1 MKTRAVC
8 SLSPAAWHSPRIDKH
23 RAICLVIRPT
33 EELIWDDDIGQSD
46 LSVYSKG
53 LTGHKTPSIDRI
65 VDEGMVFADCY
76 GEQSSTAGRSLKHAA
91 VSPANLGAQVN
102 RKGSYNSQPKAY
114 MNTEDAKDFLAD
126 QAAQQAALDHITIS
140 DLEKRM
146 MYFSESDP
154 ASCDDP
160 VRLDDEFEEK
170 YATAEYE
177 AKMSRLL
184 HRAYKRLKVEN
195 PAGKLHWDEAISTLE
210 KGDHYIL
217 VLWGQHSPMGAR
229 KDGPGSKVVKYG
241 GMFVAGCL
249 LLAKLA
255 NDRRIPTWVF
265 EFFGVLLLVL
275 FLLTMFFLAQQGYW
289 ALRRRKSS

>member
-1 MKTRAVC
+1 
-8 SLSPAAWHSPRIDKH
+8 
-23 RAICLVIRPT
+23 
-33 EELIWDDDIGQSD
+33 
-46 LSVYSKG
+46 
-53 LTGHKTPSIDRI
+53 
-65 VDEGMVFADCY
+65 
-76 GEQSSTAGRSLKHAA
+76 
-91 VSPANLGAQVN
+91 
-102 RKGSYNSQPKAY
+102 
-114 MNTEDAKDFLAD
+114 
-126 QAAQQAALDHITIS
+126 
-140 DLEKRM
+140 
-146 MYFSESDP
+146 
-154 ASCDDP
+154 
-160 VRLDDEFEEK
+160 
-170 YATAEYE
+170 
-177 AKMSRLL
+177 MSRLL

-275 FLLTMFFLAQQGYW
+275 FLLTMFFLRNKDVGRCAAGSRPKIFAELVWHGTTFRSQNTAR
-289 ALRRRKSS
+289 ALDDLPWLYATRNDPQHRMRPELRYG